1 MSDRVGYFKGSPG
14 HDAPHFPVREVI
26 LVGEDGEPIRLLSN
40 LLDVGAEIIGLLY
53 RQRWQIELFFRWLK
67 CYANFDHL
75 ISHQKEGVLLHFY
88 VAMIGVILMYL
99 HTGFRPSKYA
109 FNLLSML
116 AQGGVD
122 TLESILPILRER
134 ERQCE
139 RDRQSAAHRRAKKK
153 G

>member
-1 MSDRVGYFKGSPG
+1 M
-14 HDAPHFPVREVI
+14 
-26 LVGEDGEPIRLLSN
+26 
-40 LLDVGAEIIGLLY
+40 
-53 RQRWQIELFFRWLK
+53 
-67 CYANFDHL
+67 
-75 ISHQKEGVLLHFY
+75 LLHFY

-139 RDRQSAAHRRAKKK
+139 RDRQSAARRRAKKK